1 MKEIPILLYQNVGDY
16 PEEMMEDGVS
26 PRSFERQMRFLSENA
41 YRVVSLNRALDH
53 LAGRIELPPKS
64 IAITIDGGY
73 RDAFCNVLPV
83 YLRHTT
89 SMLHSLSCPAA

>member
-1 MKEIPILLYQNVGDY
+1 MKEIPILLYQNIGDY
-16 PEEMMEDGVS
+16 PEDMMEDGLL
-26 PRSFERQMRFLSENA
+26 PRSFERQMRFLSANS
-41 YRVVSLNRALDH
+41 YKVVSLSQAVDHFNGRTKLDANS
-53 LAGRIELPPKS
+53 L
-64 IAITIDGGY
+64 AITIDGGY